1 MKITV
6 LGCYG
11 AEEPNRRSA
20 GFLINGTLMMDAGT
34 IVAGLDAQG
43 LDRISHVLI
52 SHNHLDHVKDL
63 FFLADMVAGHITQ
76 PIALISTAPILDDLH
91 THLFNDSI
99 WPDFTKIPS
108 PSRPVYRLQP
118 IREGAKTDLG
128 AGLSVTA
135 LDVHHKV
142 PSVGFIIS
150 DGRSALVYNGNS
162 GPTTRL
168 WGVAGK
174 TPELKAAIIEVSFP
188 NELKGLAE
196 EVGHLVPAHLPAE
209 VRAIGRPDIPVYIY
223 HIKPIYLDRVRK
235 ELHALAMPN
244 LRILEDGQK
253 LEI

>member
-11 AEEPNRRSA
+11 AEAPNRRSA

-34 IVAGLDAQG
+34 IVAGLDGHG
-43 LDRISHVLI
+43 LARIRHVLI

-63 FFLADMVAGHITQ
+63 FFLADMVAGRPDQ
-76 PIALISTAPILDDLH
+76 PIALVSTEPILRDLH
-91 THLFNDSI
+91 GHLFNDSI

-118 IREGAKTDLG
+118 IREGARTDLG
-128 AGLSVTA
+128 GGLSVTA
-135 LDVHHKV
+135 VDVHHKV
-142 PSVGFIIS
+142 PSVGFIVN

-162 GPTTRL
+162 GPTTQL
-168 WGVAGK
+168 WEVAGK

-209 VRAIGRPDIPVYIY
+209 VLKIGRADLPVYIY
-223 HIKPIYLDRVRK
+223 HIKPIYLDRVRH

-244 LRILEDGQK
+244 LHILEDGQE
-253 LEI
+253 LEV